1 MEPWEQISFNWF
13 DLLIFNKA
21 YSAVFSVCFRAKL
34 NIYAFWIWTS
44 RFKRARRLYCRK
56 AGLELPA
63 TRPVLSAQPELKA
76 FSEFNQITAC

>member
-1 MEPWEQISFNWF
+1 MELWEQISLNWF

-21 YSAVFSVCFRAKL
+21 YSAVFSVCFHAKL

-44 RFKRARRLYCRK
+44 RFKRACK
-56 AGLELPA
+56 AGLELPP